1 MKSQARV
8 VIIGGGVAGTSTLY
22 HLAERG
28 WTDCMLL
35 EMDELTSGSTW
46 HAAGNIPTFS
56 GSRNM
61 IKLQHY
67 STQLYAELMDDRSEM
82 ADLEAMLDDPEMG
95 PMAKEEIQ
103 NLKDSLPELEKE
115 VSLLLLPKDKDDNAS
130 IVLEIRAGTGG
141 DEAAIFA
148 GDLFAMYDRYAKLQ
162 GWKVEIETTNEADMG
177 GYKEIVA
184 SVTGAG
190 AYGMMKFESGVH
202 RVQRVPV
209 TETQGRIHTSAATVA
224 VLPEVEDIDI
234 GFSMGD
240 VRVDTMRASGAGG
253 QHVNKTDSAV
263 RMTHIPTGVVVV
275 CDAKSQHM
283 NRANAE
289 RLIKMK
295 LYDMEKQRVDAD
307 RAEERAGQIGSGDRS
322 ERIRTYNYPQGR
334 VTDHR
339 INLTLY
345 NLDKIVAGDALPDV
359 INALISEDQASRL
372 AQMEQG

>member
-1 MKSQARV
+1 M
-8 VIIGGGVAGTSTLY
+8 
-22 HLAERG
+22 H
-28 WTDCMLL
+28 
-35 EMDELTSGSTW
+35 
-46 HAAGNIPTFS
+46 IPD
-56 GSRNM
+56 
-61 IKLQHY
+61 IKLSQVVDRFDQITARMGATTD
-67 STQLYAELMDDRSEM
+67 SDEIVQLGKDYAELRPVAEGVKKLMDVRAEM

-95 PMAKEEIQ
+95 AMAKEEIQ
-103 NLKDSLPELEKE
+103 ALKDSLPALEKE

-148 GDLFAMYDRYAKLQ
+148 GDLYAMYARYASLQ
-162 GWKVEIETTNEADMG
+162 GWKVEIESQSEADMG
-177 GYKEIVA
+177 GFKEIVA
-184 SVTGAG
+184 SVSGAG
-190 AYGMMKFESGVH
+190 AYGKMKFESGVH

-224 VLPEVEDIDI
+224 VLPEPEDIDI
-234 GFSMGD
+234 GFSMND

-263 RMTHIPTGVVVV
+263 RMTHVPTGVVVV

-289 RLIKMK
+289 RLLKMK
-295 LYDMEKQRVDAD
+295 LYDMEKQRMDAE
-307 RAEERAGQIGSGDRS
+307 RAEERAGQVGSGDRS

-345 NLDKIVAGDALPDV
+345 NLDKIVAGDALSDV
-359 INALISEDQASRL
+359 VDALIAEDQAARL
-372 AQMEQG
+372 AQMEAG

>member
-1 MKSQARV
+1 MHIPDHKLAQVVDRFEHIEARM
-8 VIIGGGVAGTSTLY
+8 GAT
-22 HLAERG
+22 
-28 WTDCMLL
+28 TDG
-35 EMDELTSGSTW
+35 DE
-46 HAAGNIPTFS
+46 IV
-56 GSRNM
+56 
-61 IKLQHY
+61 KLGKD
-67 STQLYAELMDDRSEM
+67 YAELKPIVDGVRRLQSVRSEM
-82 ADLEAMLDDPEMG
+82 KDLEVMLDDPEMG
-95 PMAKEEIQ
+95 SMAREELQTLKE
-103 NLKDSLPELEKE
+103 KLPDLEHE

-148 GDLFAMYDRYAKLQ
+148 GDLFRMYARYAQ
-162 GWKVEIETTNEADMG
+162 INGWKVEIESESEADMG

-184 SVTGAG
+184 SISGSGV
-190 AYGMMKFESGVH
+190 YGQMKFESGVH

-224 VLPEVEDIDI
+224 VLPEPEDIDI
-234 GFSMGD
+234 GFSMSD

-289 RLIKMK
+289 RLLKMK
-295 LYDMEKQRVDAD
+295 LYDMEKQRLDA
-307 RAEERAGQIGSGDRS
+307 ERADERKGQVGSGDRS

-345 NLDKIVAGDALPDV
+345 KLDKIVAGDELGDV
-359 INALISEDQASRL
+359 VEALIAEDQASRL
-372 AQMEQG
+372 AAMEAEG

>member
-1 MKSQARV
+1 MHIPDHKLAQVLDRFEHIEARM
-8 VIIGGGVAGTSTLY
+8 GAT
-22 HLAERG
+22 
-28 WTDCMLL
+28 TDG
-35 EMDELTSGSTW
+35 DE
-46 HAAGNIPTFS
+46 IV
-56 GSRNM
+56 
-61 IKLQHY
+61 
-67 STQLYAELMDDRSEM
+67 QLGKDYAELKPVAEGVRRLQEVRAEM
-82 ADLEAMLDDPEMG
+82 EDLEAMLDDPEMG
-95 PMAKEEIQ
+95 AMAKEELQ
-103 NLKDSLPELEKE
+103 ALKDQLPELEHE
-115 VSLLLLPKDKDDNAS
+115 VSILLLPKDKDDNAS
-130 IVLEIRAGTGG
+130 IILEIRAGTGG

-148 GDLFAMYDRYAKLQ
+148 GDLYRMYARFAQIR
-162 GWKVEIETTNEADMG
+162 GWKVEVESESEADQG

-184 SVTGAG
+184 SISGSGV
-190 AYGMMKFESGVH
+190 YGQMKFESGVH

-224 VLPEVEDIDI
+224 VLPEPEDIDI
-234 GFSMGD
+234 GFSMSD

-289 RLIKMK
+289 RLLKMK
-295 LYDMEKQRVDAD
+295 LYDMEKQRIDA
-307 RAEERAGQIGSGDRS
+307 ERADERKGQVGSGDRS

-345 NLDKIVAGDALPDV
+345 KLDKIVAGDELGDV
-359 INALISEDQASRL
+359 VDALIAEDQASRL
-372 AQMEQG
+372 AAMEADG

>member
-1 MKSQARV
+1 MHIPDSKLAQVVERFEQIEARM
-8 VIIGGGVAGTSTLY
+8 GAT
-22 HLAERG
+22 
-28 WTDCMLL
+28 TDG
-35 EMDELTSGSTW
+35 EE
-46 HAAGNIPTFS
+46 IV
-56 GSRNM
+56 
-61 IKLQHY
+61 KLGKD
-67 STQLYAELMDDRSEM
+67 YAELRPVAEAVRNLQGVRAEMDDLS
-82 ADLEAMLDDPEMG
+82 AMLDDPEMG
-95 PMAKEEIQ
+95 PMAKEELQ
-103 NLKDSLPELEKE
+103 TLKDSLPALEKA
-115 VSLLLLPKDKDDNAS
+115 VSILLLPKDKDDNAS

-148 GDLFAMYDRYAKLQ
+148 GDLFSMYNRYASLK
-162 GWKVEIETTNEADMG
+162 GWRVEIETESEADMG

-184 SVTGAG
+184 SISGSGV
-190 AYGMMKFESGVH
+190 YGQLKFESGVH

-224 VLPEVEDIDI
+224 VLPEPEDIDI
-234 GFSMGD
+234 GFSMND

-263 RMTHIPTGVVVV
+263 RMTHVPTGVVVV

-289 RLIKMK
+289 RLLKMK
-295 LYDMEKQRVDAD
+295 LYDMEKQRLDL
-307 RAEERAGQIGSGDRS
+307 ERADERKGQVGSGDRS

-345 NLDKIVAGDALPDV
+345 KLDKIVAGDELGDV
-359 INALISEDQASRL
+359 VDALIAQDQADKL
-372 AQMEQG
+372 AAMEAEG

>member
-1 MKSQARV
+1 M
-8 VIIGGGVAGTSTLY
+8 
-22 HLAERG
+22 
-28 WTDCMLL
+28 
-35 EMDELTSGSTW
+35 
-46 HAAGNIPTFS
+46 NIS
-56 GSRNM
+56 D
-61 IKLQHY
+61 IKLAQVLDRFEQIEARMGATMD
-67 STQLYAELMDDRSEM
+67 SNEIVQLGKDYAELRPVAEGVRKLQELRAEM
-82 ADLEAMLDDPEMG
+82 ADLEIMKDDPEMG
-95 PMAKEEIQ
+95 SMAREELQSLKEKLPDVE
-103 NLKDSLPELEKE
+103 KD

-148 GDLFAMYDRYAKLQ
+148 GDLFAMYSRFAQLQ
-162 GWKVEIETTNEADMG
+162 GWKVEVETANEADMG

-184 SVTGAG
+184 SVSGSG
-190 AYGMMKFESGVH
+190 AYGRLKFESGVH

-224 VLPEVEDIDI
+224 VLPEPEDIDI
-234 GFSMGD
+234 GFSMND

-263 RMTHIPTGVVVV
+263 RMTHVPTGVVVV

-289 RLIKMK
+289 RMLKMK
-295 LYDMEKQRVDAD
+295 LYDMEKQRMDAQ
-307 RAEERAGQIGSGDRS
+307 RSEERKGQVGSGDRS

-345 NLDKIVAGDALPDV
+345 KLDKIVAGDELGEV
-359 INALISEDQASRL
+359 VEALIAEDQAARL
-372 AQMEQG
+372 ADMEQDG

>member
-1 MKSQARV
+1 M
-8 VIIGGGVAGTSTLY
+8 
-22 HLAERG
+22 H
-28 WTDCMLL
+28 
-35 EMDELTSGSTW
+35 
-46 HAAGNIPTFS
+46 IPD
-56 GSRNM
+56 
-61 IKLQHY
+61 IKLA
-67 STQLYAELMDDRSEM
+67 QLVERFEQIEARMGATTNSDEIVQLGKDYAELRPVVEGVRKLMGVRAEM
-82 ADLEAMLDDPEMG
+82 EDLEAMLGDPEMG
-95 PMAKEEIQ
+95 AMAKEELQ
-103 NLKDSLPELEKE
+103 ALKEGLPELEKE
-115 VSLLLLPKDKDDNAS
+115 VSILLLPKDKDDNAS

-148 GDLFAMYDRYAKLQ
+148 GDLFAMYARFASIQ
-162 GWKVEIETTNEADMG
+162 GWKVEIESESEADMG
-177 GYKEIVA
+177 GYKEIIA
-184 SVTGAG
+184 SVSGSG
-190 AYGMMKFESGVH
+190 AYGKLKFESGVH

-224 VLPEVEDIDI
+224 VLPEPEDVDI
-234 GFSMGD
+234 GFSMND

-289 RLIKMK
+289 RLLKMK
-295 LYDMEKQRVDAD
+295 LYDMEKQRIDAE
-307 RAEERAGQIGSGDRS
+307 RAEERAGQVGSGDRS

-345 NLDKIVAGDALPDV
+345 NLDKIVAGDALSDV
-359 INALISEDQASRL
+359 IDALIAEDQAAKL
-372 AQMEQG
+372 AAMEQE

>member
-1 MKSQARV
+1 MHISDEKLSQVVDRFEQIEARM
-8 VIIGGGVAGTSTLY
+8 GATSDPN
-22 HLAERG
+22 E
-28 WTDCMLL
+28 
-35 EMDELTSGSTW
+35 
-46 HAAGNIPTFS
+46 IV
-56 GSRNM
+56 
-61 IKLQHY
+61 
-67 STQLYAELMDDRSEM
+67 QLGKDYAELKPVAEGVRKLQSVRMEM
-82 ADLEAMLDDPEMG
+82 ADLEEMASDPEMG
-95 PMAKEEIQ
+95 AMAKEELQ
-103 NLKDSLPELEKE
+103 ALKDSLPDLEHE

-148 GDLFAMYDRYAKLQ
+148 GDLYRMYARYAQLQ
-162 GWKVEIETTNEADMG
+162 GWKVEVDNESEADMG

-184 SVTGAG
+184 SVTGNG
-190 AYGMMKFESGVH
+190 VYGKMKFESGVH

-224 VLPEVEDIDI
+224 VLPEATDIDI
-234 GFSMGD
+234 GFSMND

-289 RLIKMK
+289 RLLKMK
-295 LYDMEKQRVDAD
+295 LYDMEKQRLDAE
-307 RAEERAGQIGSGDRS
+307 RAEDRAGQVGSGDRS

-345 NLDKIVAGDALPDV
+345 KLDKIVAGDELGDV
-359 INALISEDQASRL
+359 VDALIAEDQAARL
-372 AQMEQG
+372 ASMEG

>member
-1 MKSQARV
+1 MLIPDQKLAQVVDRFEHIEARM
-8 VIIGGGVAGTSTLY
+8 GAT
-22 HLAERG
+22 
-28 WTDCMLL
+28 TDG
-35 EMDELTSGSTW
+35 EE
-46 HAAGNIPTFS
+46 IV
-56 GSRNM
+56 
-61 IKLQHY
+61 
-67 STQLYAELMDDRSEM
+67 QLGKDYAELKPIVEGVRKLQSVRAEM
-82 ADLEAMLDDPEMG
+82 EDLSAMLDDPEMG
-95 PMAKEEIQ
+95 AMAKEEIQ
-103 NLKDSLPELEKE
+103 TLKDQLPELEHE
-115 VSLLLLPKDKDDNAS
+115 VSILLLPKDKDDNAS

-148 GDLFAMYDRYAKLQ
+148 GDLYRMYARYAQLNK
-162 GWKVEIETTNEADMG
+162 WKVEIESESEAEMG

-184 SVTGAG
+184 SISGAG
-190 AYGMMKFESGVH
+190 VYGMMKFESGVH

-224 VLPEVEDIDI
+224 VLPEPEDIDI

-289 RLIKMK
+289 RLLKMR
-295 LYDMEKQRVDAD
+295 LYDMEKQRLDA
-307 RAEERAGQIGSGDRS
+307 ERADERKGQVGSGDRS

-345 NLDKIVAGDALPDV
+345 KLDKIVAGDELSDV
-359 INALISEDQASRL
+359 IDALIAEDQAARL
-372 AQMEQG
+372 AAMEAGG

>member
-1 MKSQARV
+1 M
-8 VIIGGGVAGTSTLY
+8 
-22 HLAERG
+22 
-28 WTDCMLL
+28 
-35 EMDELTSGSTW
+35 
-46 HAAGNIPTFS
+46 NIPD
-56 GSRNM
+56 
-61 IKLQHY
+61 IKLAQVVDRFDQITARMGAT
-67 STQLYAELMDDRSEM
+67 SDTDEIVQLGKDYAELRPVAEGVKKLMDVRAEM

-103 NLKDSLPELEKE
+103 NLKESLPALEKE

-148 GDLFAMYDRYAKLQ
+148 GDLFAMYSRYASLQ
-162 GWKVEIETTNEADMG
+162 GWKVEIENENEADMG

-184 SVTGAG
+184 SISGAG

-224 VLPEVEDIDI
+224 VLPEPEDIDI

-263 RMTHIPTGVVVV
+263 RMTHVPTGVVVV

-289 RLIKMK
+289 RLLKMK

-345 NLDKIVAGDALPDV
+345 NLDKIVAGDALSDIV
-359 INALISEDQASRL
+359 NALISEDQASRL
-372 AQMEQG
+372 AQMEAG